1 MLKLHIPNMACGGCA
16 RGVTAAIRG
25 VDPDA
30 QVVPD
35 LQAREVEVVMVAS
48 TEATAFLSAL
58 ARAGYKAQL
67 VS

>member
-1 MLKLHIPNMACGGCA
+1 MLRLHIPNMACGGCA
-16 RGVTAAIRG
+16 RGVSTAIRG
-25 VDPDA
+25 IDPHA

-35 LQAREVEVVMVAS
+35 LQAREVKV
-48 TEATAFLSAL
+48 ATAVPTDSAALLSAL